1 MLSKNGTVVVTYLCS
16 IMYTRIL
23 VERINFKNPEKQVV
37 LFHVDPVGY
46 KNTAAVHDAE
56 HIVFSLFFGKK
67 ALIWPFLRL

>member
-1 MLSKNGTVVVTYLCS
+1 MCSAENNVNKNLWEGL
-16 IMYTRIL
+16 
-23 VERINFKNPEKQVV
+23 NFKNPEKQVV